1 MASKA
6 RTKAQRDGKPQA
18 RPQAVAPTG
27 GGVSGGVKLVVGFVA
42 AGLVAMFLWA
52 FAYRVDHPSLVQA
65 PRQPRA
71 AQADDHDHEQQGD
84 EAGMKMIA
92 TLMQRLQENPND
104 VDTLAILG
112 EQFMRMQQWE
122 RATQLLERAL
132 AAAPGNVEVLSMLGI
147 CDFNREK
154 YRESADKFEII
165 LDLAPQNMMARYN
178 LGILY
183 GHFLN
188 DAAKAREFLQAVAD
202 APDVDEQTRQ
212 QARDEIA
219 NLK

>member
-6 RTKAQRDGKPQA
+6 RTKTPRDGKPQA
-18 RPQAVAPTG
+18 SPQAAAPAG
-27 GGVSGGVKLVVGFVA
+27 GGTTGGVKLVVGFVA
-42 AGLVAMFLWA
+42 AGLVAMFLWS
-52 FAYRVDHPSLVQA
+52 FAYRVDNPSLVQA
-65 PRQPRA
+65 PRQPQ

-122 RATQLLERAL
+122 RASQLLERAL
-132 AAAPGNVEVLSMLGI
+132 AAAPGNIDVLSMLGI

-154 YRESADKFEII
+154 YRESADKFETI
-165 LDLAPQNMMARYN
+165 LELAPQNMMARYN

-183 GHFLN
+183 GHFLK

>member
-6 RTKAQRDGKPQA
+6 RTKTQRSDKAPARQQA
-18 RPQAVAPTG
+18 PAAG
-27 GGVSGGVKLVVGFVA
+27 GGTPGGMKLVVGFVA
-42 AGLVAMFLWA
+42 AGLVVMFLWS

-65 PRQPRA
+65 PRQSRA
-71 AQADDHDHEQQGD
+71 AQADDHDHEQQQGD

-122 RATQLLERAL
+122 RANQLLERAL
-132 AAAPGNVEVLSMLGI
+132 AVAPTSIEVLNLLGI

-154 YRESADKFEII
+154 YRESAAKFETI
-165 LDLAPQNMMARYN
+165 LDLAPQNMTARYN

-188 DAAKAREFLQAVAD
+188 DAAKAREFLQAVVD